1 MILSEFHV
9 ACCNGNLEKVKEYFN
24 VNNLN
29 EINVRFEEIEDDEW
43 TLIERREL
51 TPLICAIENN
61 HLLIVKY
68 LHQQGANLYLLQ

>member
-1 MILSEFHV
+1 MILSQFHV
-9 ACCNGNLEKVKEYFN
+9 ACCNGDLEKVKEYLN

-29 EINVRFEEIEDDEW
+29 EINVRFEEIEDDQW
-43 TLIERREL
+43 TLIERKEL

-68 LHQQGANLYLLQ
+68 LHEQGANLYLLE